1 MSVTIGLRR
10 EDKNIYERRTPIIPS
25 HVQELSKSHP
35 IEFVVQSS
43 KIRVFGDDEYADAGA
58 KVLDDLAEADIV
70 FSIKELPLDF
80 IQPAKTYVFFSHTI
94 KGQEHNMPM
103 LKKLLELKCTL
114 IDYEKVVNE
123 KGFRL
128 IFFGRHAGLAGML
141 EALWAFGKRLD
152 YEGISN
158 PFGSIDRALD
168 YKNLDEAKAAIEVL
182 GENIKTVGLPESLT
196 PLIIGVMGYGNVSRG
211 AQELLEGLPVKE
223 LAASEVV
230 SFIKSGEFS
239 RNLVYKVVFKE
250 EDMVEPN
257 SDQFSFEL
265 HDYWD
270 HPEKYRSKFEPYIPH
285 MTILMNCIY
294 WDERSPHFISKS
306 KLKELF
312 AEDAESRLKVIG
324 DISCDIEGAV
334 EATVRSTDPGNPIY
348 VYNPFED
355 TAADGWE
362 GTGPV
367 ILAVDT
373 LPSELP
379 KEASEEF
386 SAILLDFIPD
396 IAKADYSVDF
406 EQLEL
411 PPPIKSA
418 VIAYHGELTPD
429 YKYIEEFLSAD

>member
-1 MSVTIGLRR
+1 
-10 EDKNIYERRTPIIPS
+10 
-25 HVQELSKSHP
+25 
-35 IEFVVQSS
+35 
-43 KIRVFGDDEYADAGA
+43 
-58 KVLDDLAEADIV
+58 
-70 FSIKELPLDF
+70 
-80 IQPAKTYVFFSHTI
+80 
-94 KGQEHNMPM
+94 
-103 LKKLLELKCTL
+103 
-114 IDYEKVVNE
+114 
-123 KGFRL
+123 
-128 IFFGRHAGLAGML
+128 
-141 EALWAFGKRLD
+141 FGKRLD

-168 YKNLDEAKAAIEVL
+168 YKDLDEAKAAVEVL
-182 GENIKTVGLPESLT
+182 GENIKTVGLPDSLT

-211 AQELLEGLPVKE
+211 AQELLDALPVKE
-223 LAASEVV
+223 LAAAEV
-230 SFIKSGEFS
+230 STFMERGEFA

-250 EDMVEPN
+250 EDMVEPV
-257 SDQFSFEL
+257 SDEYSFEL

-294 WDERSPHFISKS
+294 WDERYPRFISKS

-312 AEDAESRLKVIG
+312 AEGAGSRLKVIG
-324 DISCDIEGAV
+324 DISCDIEGAI
-334 EATVRSTDPGNPIY
+334 EATVRSTEPGNPIY

-355 TAADGWE
+355 TATDGWE

-396 IAKADYSVDF
+396 IAKADYSVEF

-429 YKYIEEFLSAD
+429 YKYIEEFLTDV